1 MSSDNTKK
9 DEGEGEGSTDESIGR
24 PAQWREG
31 RYEEGGRP
39 IEPSVLKK
47 PKEGSGPPDT
57 TSTPV
62 TRKDYE

>member
-1 MSSDNTKK
+1 MSSDTTKT
-9 DEGEGEGSTDESIGR
+9 DGTSDESIGR
-24 PAQWREG
+24 PTQWQEG
-31 RYEEGGRP
+31 RYEKSGRP

-47 PKEGSGPPDT
+47 PGEGGEPPDT